1 MYVYQSVMDSTKPK
15 RQRRSYACGPCK
27 LLKIKCDLQTPC
39 SGCIKFKRTEKCLED
54 PPQPPSAEELSK
66 TLERK
71 KKSMSR
77 KQLLPTGST
86 SSGEAKRPYG
96 HSPPDSH
103 DHQLPSHPQSVMP
116 LIASSIGQPS
126 PLQPSPL
133 PIVNNKLPRIH
144 HLPVNQATPSAYPQL
159 YPYQTSQKYPYVHG
173 LLQAPSGQASIN
185 SHPNSHSSPAYPH
198 LNVQQ
203 IQQQQPQQPHL
214 QPQPIAQSKP
224 VYFPAPII
232 RYDYPNQPPI
242 QPGDPTILPRL
253 PPAQPRT
260 LQNRTTLHERTLS
273 MTSSDLTTLIALFPS
288 TFEECKNLV
297 DIAIS
302 SQSPLFRYDKDILLE
317 EYTRF
322 SSIFKSQR
330 VQQPL
335 TDFNIHT
342 ARNISILLVYL
353 AVGSLFTNKD
363 LLLDRIEFAK
373 HLKLILGRYDTVEET
388 QYLID
393 FYFSIRDYYY
403 QQDLVLE
410 HFLEFNNLLSC
421 ILLND
426 EFMDIITERPIYS
439 ADRLAIR
446 SWTKIRAIQIEFPY
460 FESRGTLL
468 SLWQFKDLI
477 LPHREVINYAFY
489 YGNDSAALVNE
500 EVITGHGFGP
510 ELAHGATKFFIDI
523 WAVYYKRAE
532 QSTLIKDI
540 VRSYLELY
548 GEVYNLTSKEVAK
561 YEKMK
566 ERNDISRA
574 TLTLKLSLLM
584 LIKNQVT
591 LSLFTRW
598 LSFVRIESTYFPLLR
613 YASYITSILSLFNHF
628 RFVAELC
635 PDDDIIRLISDE
647 FGLFIFHYFQICM
660 IFQALFNATL
670 CNFLNL
676 PTSNNILNLQ
686 EIYDKNLDNLRF
698 MVNNFMKSS
707 LYTQYLSKV
716 QTYIAPVKIVKVLIE
731 IAPDLIK
738 KRCRTFHEFI
748 ELINS
753 KFDANMRKFVVQRQF
768 GSDDAFKRYLEKV
781 WDLFS
786 YLTKEE
792 QGKDKIMIT
801 RELYLD
807 MDLINECKDKFNG
820 IVFTKNLVDDYM
832 RDVSEPNLA
841 QF

>member
-1 MYVYQSVMDSTKPK
+1 MDSIKPK

-39 SGCIKFKRTEKCLED
+39 SGCLKFKRAEKCLED

-71 KKSMSR
+71 KKSMNR
-77 KQLLPTGST
+77 KQSSPTDST
-86 SSGEAKRPYG
+86 SSGETKRAYG
-96 HSPPDSH
+96 QSPPDSQ
-103 DHQLPSHPQSVMP
+103 DHHLPSHPQGVMP
-116 LIASSIGQPS
+116 SIASSIGQSS
-126 PLQPSPL
+126 PQQPSPL

-144 HLPVNQATPSAYPQL
+144 HRPVHQASPSAFPQQ
-159 YPYQTSQKYPYVHG
+159 YPYQYSQKYPYVHA
-173 LLQAPSGQASIN
+173 LPSAPSGQAPIN
-185 SHPNSHSSPAYPH
+185 SHPSPAYPH
-198 LNVQQ
+198 LNVHQ
-203 IQQQQPQQPHL
+203 IQQQQQPQQPPS
-214 QPQPIAQSKP
+214 QPQSMTQNKP

-242 QPGDPTILPRL
+242 PVGDPII
-253 PPAQPRT
+253 PPAQPKK
-260 LQNRTTLHERTLS
+260 LHNRTTLHEFTLS

-288 TFEECKNLV
+288 TFEECKSLV

-302 SQSPLFRYDKDILLE
+302 SQSPLFRYDKDILME

-322 SSIFKSQR
+322 INLYKNQQ
-330 VQQPL
+330 VLQPL

-353 AVGSLFTNKD
+353 AVGSLFTGKD

-373 HLKLILGRYDTVEET
+373 HLKSILSRYDTVEEI

-393 FYFSIRDYYY
+393 FYFSIRDYFY
-403 QQDLVLE
+403 QQDLVSE
-410 HFLEFNNLLSC
+410 HFLEFNQLLGC

-426 EFMDIITERPIYS
+426 EFMDLITERPIYS
-439 ADRLAIR
+439 ANRLAIR
-446 SWTKIRAIQIEFPY
+446 SWTKLRAIQIEFPY

-468 SLWQFKDLI
+468 SLWQFKDSI

-489 YGNDSAALVNE
+489 CGNDSAAFAHE
-500 EVITGHGFGP
+500 EVMIGPGFGP

-548 GEVYNLTSKEVAK
+548 GEVYNLTSKELAK
-561 YEKMK
+561 YEAMK
-566 ERNDISRA
+566 KRNDISRA
-574 TLTLKLSLLM
+574 TLTSKSSLLM

-598 LSFVRIESTYFPLLR
+598 LSFVRIESTYFPSLR

-628 RFVAELC
+628 RFVAESC
-635 PDDDIIRLISDE
+635 PNDDIIKLISDE

-660 IFQALFNATL
+660 IFQAIFNATL
-670 CNFLNL
+670 CNFLDL

-686 EIYDKNLDNLRF
+686 EIYDKNLDNLKF
-698 MVNNFMKSS
+698 TVDNFKRSS
-707 LYTQYLSKV
+707 IYTQYLSKV
-716 QTYIAPVKIVKVLIE
+716 QTHTAPIGIVEVLIE
-731 IAPDLIK
+731 IAPGLIK
-738 KRCRTFHEFI
+738 KRCMTFHEFI
-748 ELINS
+748 EVINS
-753 KFDANMRKFVVQRQF
+753 KFDSNMRKFIVQRQF
-768 GSDDAFKRYLEKV
+768 GSEDAFKRYLEKV

-801 RELYLD
+801 KELYLD
-807 MDLINECKDKFNG
+807 MDLINDCKDKFNG
-820 IVFTKNLVDDYM
+820 IVFTKNLVNDYM

-841 QF
+841 QS